1 MTESPSDDARFRTAE
16 AQMRQALGLHDG
28 PSSQPPPNPT
38 LTMPNGLHPQRR
50 RFVRDG
56 EVPVTIIHRDQHQDG
71 ASAGNQLDAARQ
83 ALRSETTL
91 KERAE
96 RLLEEAQATI
106 RDLQTKLAHERLAR
120 DEAVN
125 RLESQLQTARQSLQ
139 PLETELAAERQARR
153 DAEDALAVTRQQLRS
168 HVAGSTAHEAPKVGR
183 RKKAAR
189 SEGPAKADDDQSDVV
204 EWWVPGWREKF
215 R

>member
-1 MTESPSDDARFRTAE
+1 
-16 AQMRQALGLHDG
+16 MRQALGLHDG

-125 RLESQLQTARQSLQ
+125 RLETQLQTVRQSVQ
-139 PLETELAAERQARR
+139 PLEAELVAERQARR
-153 DAEDALAVTRQQLRS
+153 DAEGALAAARQQARGQA
-168 HVAGSTAHEAPKVGR
+168 AGSTAHEAPKPG
-183 RKKAAR
+183 RKKRAAR
-189 SEGPAKADDDQSDVV
+189 AEEPANADDDQSDVV

>member
-1 MTESPSDDARFRTAE
+1 MTESPPDDARLRTAE
-16 AQMRQALGLHDG
+16 AQMRHALGLHDDASSHP
-28 PSSQPPPNPT
+28 PSNQMPT
-38 LTMPNGLHPQRR
+38 APNGLHPQRR

-56 EVPVTIIHRDQHQDG
+56 EVPVTIIHRDQHSDG
-71 ASAGNQLDAARQ
+71 ASASNQLDAARQ
-83 ALRSETTL
+83 ALRTETTL

-125 RLESQLQTARQSLQ
+125 RLENQVQTARQSLQ
-139 PLETELAAERQARR
+139 PLQTELAAERQARR
-153 DAEDALAVTRQQLRS
+153 DAEDALAAARQQIRS
-168 HVAGSTAHEAPKVGR
+168 HAAGAPAQEAPKVGR
-183 RKKAAR
+183 KKARQAQQ
-189 SEGPAKADDDQSDVV
+189 PAKADDDPSDVV